1 MRVTVWTICGR
12 FCSTSNV
19 SGWPVCECI
28 APPSKQITGVQ
39 PACARAL
46 HRRYSVQHWHVC
58 ACIAPPPMSPR
69 AKPRPSLPAS
79 PASAHNLGTA
89 VNGGVEHAFMFSS
102 DCNANLSICIRDAL
116 NTIASADVFREIQSA
131 LPLGSNSDSDSGSG
145 VHAPFTNAAYWTAM
159 CTHNTY
165 TCSCNLFWCRFDFTP
180 NPGVPIRM
188 TAINQ
193 LVDFYF
199 AKPGPMPCPVVI
211 TMNDLE
217 TDPLTQRGALRA
229 ISPEEIRFAML
240 FAIARDVARCA
251 PVDDLN
257 AWRRYVLSATTQF
270 VHHSTQDDMYFAA
283 CQLRENM
290 GSTYHDSMHRTAL
303 QRVYEIAHFRE
314 SQLKAHGPAA
324 GTSHAVFNAYKRV
337 KTVGKTKPYSLAAIK
352 SSLTIMSR
360 LICIPSV
367 HRRLLDFDASSRG
380 GNPFDSVHKLEALLR
395 KGKDTN
401 RITWLVDMIW
411 YVVQH
416 KGKPPDSDD
425 LSVQGLRGN
434 QTNGHRGYAD
444 VLLFKRDCVPY
455 LLNNLPQELGL
466 DASWFTFVARSKMET
481 VAMHL
486 DATRDPTWCAN
497 VDKPTM
503 CYLTFCQEFVYGLT
517 YDACIKAL
525 VKNNKQVS
533 NLALQPAVTEL
544 LADIKHGVLE
554 LNMSSAA
561 STSRTVD
568 ANGDGDNGHPDLDL
582 DGTQADARCR
592 QLITRHTDAYT
603 LVSKSA
609 SNNPD
614 LSASLGNAAAGRY
627 TGPLPVAVIY
637 DTKLHG
643 GSQHRPNIWLPP
655 FQSDDV
661 KVLLKAARD
670 RSRTPHV
677 HGVLPATD
685 LYFLLDGGRAD
696 LVLPWQG
703 HQQTTAM
710 SSTNR
715 TTS

>member
-1 MRVTVWTICGR
+1 M
-12 FCSTSNV
+12 
-19 SGWPVCECI
+19 
-28 APPSKQITGVQ
+28 
-39 PACARAL
+39 
-46 HRRYSVQHWHVC
+46 
-58 ACIAPPPMSPR
+58 
-69 AKPRPSLPAS
+69 
-79 PASAHNLGTA
+79 
-89 VNGGVEHAFMFSS
+89 
-102 DCNANLSICIRDAL
+102 
-116 NTIASADVFREIQSA
+116 
-131 LPLGSNSDSDSGSG
+131 
-145 VHAPFTNAAYWTAM
+145 
-159 CTHNTY
+159 
-165 TCSCNLFWCRFDFTP
+165 
-180 NPGVPIRM
+180 
-188 TAINQ
+188 
-193 LVDFYF
+193 
-199 AKPGPMPCPVVI
+199 
-211 TMNDLE
+211 
-217 TDPLTQRGALRA
+217 
-229 ISPEEIRFAML
+229 
-240 FAIARDVARCA
+240 
-251 PVDDLN
+251 
-257 AWRRYVLSATTQF
+257 
-270 VHHSTQDDMYFAA
+270 
-283 CQLRENM
+283 
-290 GSTYHDSMHRTAL
+290 
-303 QRVYEIAHFRE
+303 
-314 SQLKAHGPAA
+314 
-324 GTSHAVFNAYKRV
+324 FNAYKRV
-337 KTVGKTKPYSLAAIK
+337 KTVGKTKPYSLVAIK

-411 YVVQH
+411 HVVQH

-455 LLNNLPQELGL
+455 LLNNLPRELGL

-486 DATRDPTWCAN
+486 DATRDPTWCAG

-525 VKNNKQVS
+525 VKHNKQVS

-561 STSRTVD
+561 STSGTVD
-568 ANGDGDNGHPDLDL
+568 ANGDGDNDHPDLDL

-609 SNNPD
+609 SNTPD
-614 LSASLGNAAAGRY
+614 LSSSLGNTAAGRD
-627 TGPLPVAVIY
+627 TGPLPVAVTY
-637 DTKLHG
+637 DAKLHG
-643 GSQHRPNIWLPP
+643 GSQHRPDIWLPP

-685 LYFLLDGGRAD
+685 LYFLLDGGRDITSGLTSFFRGKATNKQ
-696 LVLPWQG
+696 LHVIYEPYSLLKRYSRVNGFMTHSSLETVTVVAASFPASLNTPRPRKLYG
-703 HQQTTAM
+703 GTTALNTICNVPVPSRDDQWCLNCGVATRPGRTHT
-710 SSTNR
+710 SSR
-715 TTS
+715 QL